1 MMALTLDHVQIA
13 MPPGRED
20 EVRAFFGVLLGL
32 VEIDKPEA
40 LAGRGGCWFA
50 AGERQL
56 HLGVE
61 ADFRPAR
68 KAHVALATDE
78 LDALRARLVA
88 AGRPIGEDMP
98 IGGRR
103 RFFTEDP
110 FGNRLE
116 LIEREAGA

>member
-1 MMALTLDHVQIA
+1 MLTLDHVQVA
-13 MPPGRED
+13 MPAGRE
-20 EVRAFFGVLLGL
+20 EEARAFFGRLLGL
-32 VEIDKPEA
+32 MEIYKPEA

-50 AGERQL
+50 IGDRQL

-61 ADFRPAR
+61 ADFRPAT
-68 KAHVALATDE
+68 KAHVALATDR
-78 LDALRARLVA
+78 LDDLRARLVA
-88 AGRPIGEDMP
+88 AGRPIAEDAP

-116 LIEREAGA
+116 LIERNAQA